1 MLTEELR
8 KNQCIKAF
16 NSIKWLLNDD
26 SDSDEYQKNLFEV
39 IEYIKIL
46 EMELDIRK
54 YKMESKGIYL

>member
-16 NSIKWLLNDD
+16 NSIKWLLND
-26 SDSDEYQKNLFEV
+26 DSDEYQKNLFEV